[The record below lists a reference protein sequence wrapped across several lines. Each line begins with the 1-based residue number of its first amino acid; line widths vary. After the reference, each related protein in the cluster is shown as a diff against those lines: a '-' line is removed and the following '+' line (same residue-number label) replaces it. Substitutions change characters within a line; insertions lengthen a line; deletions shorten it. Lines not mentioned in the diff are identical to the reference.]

1 MPKYPT
7 GKRKRGIPPKTIS
20 RSKVEK
26 DPSSYVLRML
36 LNASPYYVSG
46 SILAEKLKMSRVGV
60 WSRVDKLRQ
69 AGLTIEAS
77 QNLGYRLAG
86 EPNKFNLPLLKAW
99 MKENK
104 KKCELYTHDQID
116 STNNEVER
124 LLANG
129 QKAPFAVLANKQNNG
144 RGRMGRI
151 WHSPEGGNI
160 YLSLGFRP
168 NVQAIRIRNFTLWQ
182 GLNICNFLR
191 NYLSNEKIKIKWPN
205 DIYFEGR
212 KLAGMLT
219 EASIDC
225 ERIKTLVFGI
235 GLNVNVSSRHYPKG
249 LKKDSVSLQDIM
261 GEQLRLHEI
270 ASKLIK
276 IILASYNETVT
287 KSLNDELLDGWDEVD
302 ELKGTKIRIN
312 SGKEKI
318 TGKAAGIDG
327 EGNLLVKLRNG
338 RFKKVHSGEIIVL
351 Q

>member
-7 GKRKRGIPPKTIS
+7 GKRKRGTPPKNIS
-20 RSKVEK
+20 RAKVEK

-99 MKENK
+99 MKENR
-104 KKCELYTHDQID
+104 KKCEVFTHDQID

-129 QKAPFAVLANKQNNG
+129 QNAPFAVLANQQNKG

-151 WHSPEGGNI
+151 WHSPKGGNI
-160 YLSLGFRP
+160 YLSIGFRP
-168 NVQAIRIRNFTLWQ
+168 NIQAIRIRNFTLWQ

-191 NYLSNEKIKIKWPN
+191 NYIGNGKIKIKWPN

-249 LKKDSVSLQDIM
+249 LIKESVSLQDII
-261 GEQLRLHEI
+261 GEQLRLHEL
-270 ASKLIK
+270 AAKLIK
-276 IILASYNETVT
+276 IILASYNQTIT
-287 KSLNDELLDGWDEVD
+287 KSLDDDLLEGWDEVD
-302 ELKGTKIRIN
+302 ELKGKKIEI
-312 SGKEKI
+312 SLGKEKI
-318 TGKAAGIDG
+318 IGKASGIDN

-351 Q
+351 

>member
-20 RSKVEK
+20 KAKVEK

-99 MKENK
+99 MKENRK
-104 KKCELYTHDQID
+104 TCEVFTHDQID

-129 QKAPFAVLANKQNNG
+129 QKAPFAVLANQQDKG

-151 WHSPEGGNI
+151 WHSPKGGNI
-160 YLSLGFRP
+160 YLSMGFRP

-191 NYLSNEKIKIKWPN
+191 NYLGNDKIKIKWPN
-205 DIYFEGR
+205 DIFFEGK
-212 KLAGMLT
+212 KLAGMLS

-225 ERIKTLVFGI
+225 ERIKTLIFGI

-249 LKKDSVSLQDIM
+249 LVNESVALQDII
-261 GEQLRLHEI
+261 GEQLRLHEL

-276 IILASYNETVT
+276 IILSNYNKTIVQDLHE
-287 KSLNDELLDGWDEVD
+287 ELLKGWDEVD
-302 ELKGTKIRIN
+302 ELKGKKIQIS
-312 SGKEKI
+312 SGNEKI
-318 TGKAAGIDG
+318 TGKASGIDN

-338 RFKKVHSGEIIVL
+338 RFKKVHSGEIVVL
-351 Q
+351 

>member
-7 GKRKRGIPPKTIS
+7 GKRKRGTPPKNIS
-20 RSKVEK
+20 RAKVEK

-99 MKENK
+99 MKENRK
-104 KKCELYTHDQID
+104 ICEVFTHDQID

-129 QKAPFAVLANKQNNG
+129 QKAPFAVLANQQNKG

-151 WHSPEGGNI
+151 WHSPKGGNI
-160 YLSLGFRP
+160 YLSMGFRP

-191 NYLSNEKIKIKWPN
+191 NYIGNVKIKIKWPN

-235 GLNVNVSSRHYPKG
+235 GLNVNISSRHYPKG
-249 LKKDSVSLQDIM
+249 LIKESVSLQDII
-261 GEQLRLHEI
+261 GEQLRLHEL
-270 ASKLIK
+270 AAKLIK
-276 IILASYNETVT
+276 IILVSYNQTIT
-287 KSLNDELLDGWDEVD
+287 KSLDDDLLEGWDEVD
-302 ELKGTKIRIN
+302 ELKGKKIEI
-312 SGKEKI
+312 SLGKEKVI
-318 TGKAAGIDG
+318 GKASGIDG

-351 Q
+351 

>member
-26 DPSSYVLRML
+26 DPSSYVLSML

-104 KKCELYTHDQID
+104 KTCEVYTHDQID

-129 QKAPFAVLANKQNNG
+129 QNAPFAVLANQQDKG

-151 WHSPEGGNI
+151 WHSPKGGNI
-160 YLSLGFRP
+160 YLSMGFRP

-191 NYLSNEKIKIKWPN
+191 NYLGNDKIKIKWPN
-205 DIYFEGR
+205 DIFFEGK
-212 KLAGMLT
+212 KLAGMLS

-225 ERIKTLVFGI
+225 ERIKTLIFGI

-249 LKKDSVSLQDIM
+249 L
-261 GEQLRLHEI
+261 
-270 ASKLIK
+270 
-276 IILASYNETVT
+276 
-287 KSLNDELLDGWDEVD
+287 
-302 ELKGTKIRIN
+302 
-312 SGKEKI
+312 
-318 TGKAAGIDG
+318 
-327 EGNLLVKLRNG
+327 
-338 RFKKVHSGEIIVL
+338 
-351 Q
+351 

>member
-20 RSKVEK
+20 KAKVEK

-99 MKENK
+99 MKENRK
-104 KKCELYTHDQID
+104 TCEVFTHDQID

-129 QKAPFAVLANKQNNG
+129 QKAPFAVLANQQDKG

-151 WHSPEGGNI
+151 WHSPKGGNI
-160 YLSLGFRP
+160 YLSMGFRP

-191 NYLSNEKIKIKWPN
+191 NYLGNDKIKIKWPN
-205 DIYFEGR
+205 DIFFEGK
-212 KLAGMLT
+212 KLAGMLS

-225 ERIKTLVFGI
+225 ERIKTLIFGI

-249 LKKDSVSLQDIM
+249 LVNESVALQDII
-261 GEQLRLHEI
+261 GEQLRLHEL

-276 IILASYNETVT
+276 IILANYNKTIT
-287 KSLNDELLDGWDEVD
+287 QDLHDELLKGWDEVD
-302 ELKGTKIRIN
+302 ELKGKKIRIS
-312 SGKEKI
+312 SGNEKI
-318 TGKAAGIDG
+318 TGKASGIDS

-338 RFKKVHSGEIIVL
+338 RFKKVHSGEIVVL
-351 Q
+351 